1 VHVIDGGQDCD
12 LDFREPKNLV
22 GLLVFE
28 SEKRRKRRQ
37 IRQLGVRMDD
47 GRELSHYATREAAEL
62 AVQNWAQKRR
72 SNWYFP
78 LLVGA
83 SPSL

>member
-12 LDFREPKNLV
+12 LDFRGPKNLV

-72 SNWYFP
+72 SK
-78 LLVGA
+78 LVVTAVMGN
-83 SPSL
+83 